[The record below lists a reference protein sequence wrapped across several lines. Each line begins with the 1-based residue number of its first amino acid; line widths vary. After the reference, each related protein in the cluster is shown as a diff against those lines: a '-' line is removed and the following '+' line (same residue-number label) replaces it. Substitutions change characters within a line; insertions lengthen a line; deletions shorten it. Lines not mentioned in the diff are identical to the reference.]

1 MWRDTEKLF
10 ESRGG
15 PKHCWCM
22 IWRGKPGDRK
32 DRTSRKAAMKRLV
45 DDGVPVGILAYA
57 GEEPVACSVAPRET

>member
-1 MWRDTEKLF
+1 
-10 ESRGG
+10 
-15 PKHCWCM
+15 M